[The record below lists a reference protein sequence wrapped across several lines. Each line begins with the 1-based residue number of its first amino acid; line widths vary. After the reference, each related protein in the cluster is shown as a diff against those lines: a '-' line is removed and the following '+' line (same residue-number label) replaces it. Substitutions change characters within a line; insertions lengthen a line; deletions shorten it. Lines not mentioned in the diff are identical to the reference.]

1 MRVSSVLMLKTLDSV
16 TGDKLKTLIESKL
29 AHRTTAEW
37 EALLIP
43 AGVPCSAINNVA
55 ELKARHPEV
64 FVTVRLS
71 HSLSLM
77 PETQTETRI

>member
-1 MRVSSVLMLKTLDSV
+1 LDCE
-16 TGDKLKTLIESKL
+16 TGDKLKTLIEDKL

-37 EALLIP
+37 EAFLIP

-64 FVTVRLS
+64 FVTVRLNHFFIEYQKS
-71 HSLSLM
+71 RLKLVGFNGSTSDRL
-77 PETQTETRI
+77 